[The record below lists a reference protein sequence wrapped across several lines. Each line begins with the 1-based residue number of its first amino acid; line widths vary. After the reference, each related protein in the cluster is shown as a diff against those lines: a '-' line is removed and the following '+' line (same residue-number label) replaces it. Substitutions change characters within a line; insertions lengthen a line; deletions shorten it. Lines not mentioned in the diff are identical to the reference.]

1 MLRQRVISAIVAIPI
16 LLAAIWFGDPWL
28 SIVVALFVALGTFEF
43 YRLGNSA
50 GWQPFTFIGSVLA
63 LLFILNTNSDWD
75 DVYKN
80 TQLLITAAVLIPLA
94 RIIWRYDGQNAFVN
108 WIWTVAGIFYVGW
121 MMSHII
127 LLRDIEYDGRD
138 WVLLVIFATFA
149 SDTSAYFTG
158 RALGKHK
165 MAPAISPGK
174 TWEGAIGGLVG
185 AVVATIILAVIT
197 GVDDIGYAK
206 IIPLGFLISI
216 FAQVGDLTE
225 SALKRNADAK
235 DAGSLIPGHGGV
247 LDQLDSI
254 IFTVVLVYY
263 YVIWI
268 VM

>member
-28 SIVVALFVALGTFEF
+28 SIVVSLFVLLGTFEF

-50 GWQPFTFIGSVLA
+50 GWQPFSIIGIILA
-63 LLFILNTNSDWD
+63 LLFILNTHSDD
-75 DVYKN
+75 AK
-80 TQLLITAAVLIPLA
+80 TTPLLITGAILIPLT
-94 RIIWRYDGQNAFVN
+94 RVIWQYDGQRAFIN
-108 WIWTVAGIFYVGW
+108 WIWTVAGVFYVGW
-121 MMSHII
+121 MMSHFL
-127 LLRDIEYDGRD
+127 LLRDLDDGRS
-138 WVLLVIFATFA
+138 WVLIALFATFA

-185 AVVATIILAVIT
+185 AAAATVALIVIT

-225 SALKRNADAK
+225 SALKRNADTK

-247 LDQLDSI
+247 LDRLDSI
-254 IFTVVLVYY
+254 IFTIVLVYY

-268 VM
+268 VL

>member
-1 MLRQRVISAIVAIPI
+1 MLRQRVISAIVALPI

-28 SIVVALFVALGTFEF
+28 SIVVSLFVLLGTFEF
-43 YRLGNSA
+43 YRLGSSA
-50 GWQPFTFIGSVLA
+50 GWHPFSIIGIILA
-63 LLFILNTNSDWD
+63 LLFILNTHSDD
-75 DVYKN
+75 AK
-80 TQLLITAAVLIPLA
+80 TTPLLITGAVLIPLI
-94 RIIWRYDGQNAFVN
+94 RIIWQYDGQKAFIN
-108 WIWTVAGIFYVGW
+108 WIWTVAGVFYVGW
-121 MMSHII
+121 MMSHFI
-127 LLRDIEYDGRD
+127 LLRDLDDGRN
-138 WVLLVIFATFA
+138 WVLIALFATFA

-185 AVVATIILAVIT
+185 AAATTTALIIIT
-197 GVDDIGYAK
+197 GMDDIGYAK

-225 SALKRNADAK
+225 SALKRNANAK

-247 LDQLDSI
+247 LDRLDSI
-254 IFTVVLVYY
+254 IFTIVLVYY

-268 VM
+268 AL